1 MSMNSTLA
9 TFRQAAFIAITA
21 ASLAAIAPVASAQEP
36 SPPQAGGQ
44 GIKVHGR
51 WTIDVRNGDGTLAAH
66 YEFDNALQTGGAQVL
81 AGLLGSSY
89 THINYWQVIL
99 VGPNFGGPCDFQGR
113 PGPCTLTQHVGSGT
127 AGLGELTMTVPVN
140 VVGAPS
146 GTIELNGLM
155 RAIHGDSISSVRSA
169 LYVCVDASCPGGYRV
184 FNFSLHDLATPI
196 PIAANQVFEV
206 KVVFSFS

>member
-1 MSMNSTLA
+1 MNVTIAKL
-9 TFRQAAFIAITA
+9 RAITGIVVTILVA
-21 ASLAAIAPVASAQEP
+21 TCAVASAQEP

-51 WTIDVRNGDGTLAAH
+51 WTIDVRNDDGTLAAH
-66 YEFDNALQTGGAQVL
+66 YEFDNALQGGGAQAL
-81 AGLLGSSY
+81 AGLLGSAYS
-89 THINYWQVIL
+89 HVNYWQVTL

-113 PGPCTLTQHVGSGT
+113 PGPCTLTQHVGPGT
-127 AGLGELTMTVPVN
+127 AGLGELTLTVPLN

-155 RAIHGDSISSVRSA
+155 RAVHGDPISSVRSA
-169 LYVCVDASCPGGYRV
+169 LYLCVDATCPGGYRV
-184 FNFSLHDLATPI
+184 FNFSLHDLAAAI

>member
-1 MSMNSTLA
+1 MNPTLA
-9 TFRQAAFIAITA
+9 KFRKAALTVMTA
-21 ASLAAIAPVASAQEP
+21 ATLAAMNTVAFAQEP
-36 SPPQAGGQ
+36 PAQVGAQ

-51 WTIDVRNGDGTLAAH
+51 WTIDVRNEDGTLAAH

-81 AGLLGSSY
+81 AGLLGSAY
-89 THINYWQVIL
+89 KQINYWQVIL

-113 PGPCTLTQHVGSGT
+113 PGPCNLTQHVGSGA
-127 AGLGELTMTVPVN
+127 AGLGELTLNLPLN

-155 RAIHGDSISSVRSA
+155 RAVHGDSISSVRSA

-184 FNFSLHDLATPI
+184 FNFSLHDLATAI